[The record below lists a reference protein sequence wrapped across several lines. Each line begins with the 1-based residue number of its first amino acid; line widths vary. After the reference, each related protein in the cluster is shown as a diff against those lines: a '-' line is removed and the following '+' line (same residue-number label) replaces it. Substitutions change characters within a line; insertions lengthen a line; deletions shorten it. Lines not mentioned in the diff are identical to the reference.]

1 LSEII
6 QAIILGIAQGL
17 TEFIPVS
24 SSAHL
29 ALIPWFFGW
38 GPSGLLFD
46 TMLHW
51 GTLLAMLFVFWRDYL
66 ALIGA
71 WFRSITHRSLA
82 DPNARLAWFIIIG
95 SIPAVILGFL
105 FQDYVESLFAD
116 AQLVGFLL
124 LITAI
129 ILAVSE
135 LVAGRQQQ
143 PRTLEQMNWLDSILI
158 GLAQALALAPGIS
171 RSGSTIATGLGRGI
185 RRDLAARFS
194 FLLGTP
200 IIFGAGLL
208 QLVEVL
214 SSDASEFTNQWVPIV
229 VGFIAA
235 AVAGTFAITFLLRY
249 LRSHSLYVFSVYCVL
264 LGLATIVWSFVR

>member
-1 LSEII
+1 
-6 QAIILGIAQGL
+6 
-17 TEFIPVS
+17 
-24 SSAHL
+24 
-29 ALIPWFFGW
+29 
-38 GPSGLLFD
+38 
-46 TMLHW
+46 
-51 GTLLAMLFVFWRDYL
+51 
-66 ALIGA
+66 
-71 WFRSITHRSLA
+71 
-82 DPNARLAWFIIIG
+82 
-95 SIPAVILGFL
+95 
-105 FQDYVESLFAD
+105 
-116 AQLVGFLL
+116 
-124 LITAI
+124 
-129 ILAVSE
+129 
-135 LVAGRQQQ
+135 
-143 PRTLEQMNWLDSILI
+143 MNWLDSILI

-214 SSDASEFTNQWVPIV
+214 SSDASKFTNQWVPIV

>member
-1 LSEII
+1 MPEII

-29 ALIPWFFGW
+29 ALIPWFMGW

-51 GTLLAMLFVFWRDYL
+51 GTLLAVTLVFWRDFL

-71 WFRSITHRSLA
+71 WFNSIRRRSLA
-82 DPNARLAWFIIIG
+82 DPNARLAWFIIVG
-95 SIPAVILGFL
+95 SIPAVVLGFL
-105 FQDYVESLFAD
+105 FDDFVESLFTE
-116 AQLVGFLL
+116 AQMVGLFL

-129 ILAVSE
+129 ILAVAE
-135 LVAGRQQQ
+135 LVAGRLQR

-158 GLAQALALAPGIS
+158 GLAQALALLPGIS
-171 RSGSTIATGLGRGI
+171 RSGSTIAMGLGRGI

-200 IIFGAGLL
+200 VIFGAGLL
-208 QLVEVL
+208 QLVDVL
-214 SSDASEFTNQWVPIV
+214 TSDASALTNQWIPIV
-229 VGFIAA
+229 AGFIAA
-235 AVAGTFAITFLLRY
+235 AIAGTVAINFLLRY
-249 LRSHSLYVFSVYCVL
+249 LRNHSLYIFSAYCTV
-264 LGLATIVWSFVR
+264 LGLVTIVWSLVR

>member
-1 LSEII
+1 MPEII

-29 ALIPWFFGW
+29 ALIPWFMGW

-51 GTLLAMLFVFWRDYL
+51 GTLLAVTLVFWRDFL

-71 WFRSITHRSLA
+71 WFNSIRRRSLA
-82 DPNARLAWFIIIG
+82 DPNARLAWFIIAG
-95 SIPAVILGFL
+95 SIPAVVLGFL
-105 FQDYVESLFAD
+105 FDDFVESLFTE
-116 AQLVGFLL
+116 AQMVGLFL

-129 ILAVSE
+129 ILAVAE
-135 LVAGRQQQ
+135 LVAGRLQR

-158 GLAQALALAPGIS
+158 GLAQAFALLPGIS
-171 RSGSTIATGLGRGI
+171 RSGSTIAMGLGRGI

-200 IIFGAGLL
+200 VIFGAGLL
-208 QLVEVL
+208 QLVDVL
-214 SSDASEFTNQWVPIV
+214 TSDASALTNQWIPIV
-229 VGFIAA
+229 AGFIAA
-235 AVAGTFAITFLLRY
+235 AIAGTVAINFLLRY
-249 LRSHSLYVFSVYCVL
+249 LRNHSLYIFSAYCTV
-264 LGLATIVWSFVR
+264 LGLVTIVWSLVR

>member
-1 LSEII
+1 MSEII

-51 GTLLAMLFVFWRDYL
+51 GTLLAVALVFWRDFL
-66 ALIGA
+66 NLIGA
-71 WFRSITHRSLA
+71 WFTSIRRRSLA
-82 DPNARLAWFIIIG
+82 DANARLAWFIIVG
-95 SIPAVILGFL
+95 SIPAVVLGFL
-105 FQDYVESLFAD
+105 FDDFVESLFAEP
-116 AQLVGFLL
+116 QMVGLFL
-124 LITAI
+124 LITAV
-129 ILAVSE
+129 ILAVAE
-135 LVAGRQQQ
+135 LTAGRLQE
-143 PRTLEQMNWLDSILI
+143 PRTLEQMNWVDSILI

-171 RSGSTIATGLGRGI
+171 RSGSTIAMGLGRGI

-200 IIFGAGLL
+200 VIFGAGLL
-208 QLVEVL
+208 QLVEVVTT
-214 SSDASEFTNQWVPIV
+214 DATELTGQWLPIV
-229 VGFIAA
+229 LGFIAA
-235 AVAGTFAITFLLRY
+235 AIAGTIAIRFLLNY
-249 LRSHSLYVFSVYCVL
+249 LRAHSLYVFSVYCAV
-264 LGLATIVWSFVR
+264 LGLVTIAWSLLA

>member
-1 LSEII
+1 MPEII

-29 ALIPWFFGW
+29 ALIPWFMGW

-51 GTLLAMLFVFWRDYL
+51 GTLLAVTLVFWRDFL

-71 WFRSITHRSLA
+71 WFNSIRRRSLA
-82 DPNARLAWFIIIG
+82 DPNARLAWFIIVG
-95 SIPAVILGFL
+95 SIPAVVLGFL
-105 FQDYVESLFAD
+105 FDDFVESLFTE
-116 AQLVGFLL
+116 AQMVGLFL

-129 ILAVSE
+129 ILAVAE
-135 LVAGRQQQ
+135 LVAGRLQH

-158 GLAQALALAPGIS
+158 GLAQAFALLPGIS
-171 RSGSTIATGLGRGI
+171 RSGSTIAMGLGRGI

-200 IIFGAGLL
+200 VIFGAGLL
-208 QLVEVL
+208 QLVDVL
-214 SSDASEFTNQWVPIV
+214 TSDASALTNQWIPIV
-229 VGFIAA
+229 AGFIAA
-235 AVAGTFAITFLLRY
+235 AIAGTVAINFLLRY
-249 LRSHSLYVFSVYCVL
+249 LRNHSLYIFSAYCTV
-264 LGLATIVWSFVR
+264 LGLVTIVWSLVR

>member
-214 SSDASEFTNQWVPIV
+214 SSDASKFTNQWVPIV

>member
-1 LSEII
+1 MSEII

-51 GTLLAMLFVFWRDYL
+51 GTLLAVAFVFWRDFL

-71 WFRSITHRSLA
+71 WFTSLRRRSLA
-82 DPNARLAWFIIIG
+82 DPNARLAWFIIVG
-95 SIPAVILGFL
+95 SIPAVVLGFL
-105 FQDYVESLFAD
+105 FDDFVEGLFAE
-116 AQLVGFLL
+116 AQMVGLFL

-129 ILAVSE
+129 ILAVAE
-135 LVAGRQQQ
+135 LVAGRLQR

-171 RSGSTIATGLGRGI
+171 RSGSTIAMGLGRGI

-194 FLLGTP
+194 FLLGSP
-200 IIFGAGLL
+200 VIFGAGLL

-214 SSDASEFTNQWVPIV
+214 TSDAGALTDQLLPIV
-229 VGFIAA
+229 VGFVAA
-235 AVAGTFAITFLLRY
+235 AAAGIFAITFLLRY
-249 LRSHSLYVFSVYCVL
+249 LRNHSLYIFSVYCVV
-264 LGLATIVWSFVR
+264 LGLATIGWSLLR

>member
-1 LSEII
+1 MPEII

-29 ALIPWFFGW
+29 ALIPWFMGW

-51 GTLLAMLFVFWRDYL
+51 GTLLAVTLVFWRDFL

-71 WFRSITHRSLA
+71 WFNSIRRRSLA
-82 DPNARLAWFIIIG
+82 DPNARLAWFIIVG
-95 SIPAVILGFL
+95 SIPAVVLGFL
-105 FQDYVESLFAD
+105 FDDFVESLFTE
-116 AQLVGFLL
+116 AQMVGLFL

-129 ILAVSE
+129 ILAVAE
-135 LVAGRQQQ
+135 LVAGRLQH
-143 PRTLEQMNWLDSILI
+143 PRMLDQMNWLDSILI
-158 GLAQALALAPGIS
+158 GLAQAFALLPGIS
-171 RSGSTIATGLGRGI
+171 RSGSTIAMGLGRGI

-200 IIFGAGLL
+200 VIFGAGLL
-208 QLVEVL
+208 QLVDVL
-214 SSDASEFTNQWVPIV
+214 TSDASALTNQWIPIV
-229 VGFIAA
+229 AGFIAA
-235 AVAGTFAITFLLRY
+235 AIAGTVAINFLLRY
-249 LRSHSLYVFSVYCVL
+249 LRNHSLYIFSAYCTV
-264 LGLATIVWSFVR
+264 LGLVTIVWSLVR